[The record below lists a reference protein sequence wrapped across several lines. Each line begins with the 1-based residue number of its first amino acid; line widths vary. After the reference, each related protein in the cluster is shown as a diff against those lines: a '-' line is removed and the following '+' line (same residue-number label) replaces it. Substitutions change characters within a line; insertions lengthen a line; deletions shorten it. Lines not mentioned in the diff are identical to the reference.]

1 MRGFFL
7 NTFFDFLLSCMRNSF
22 FIIVLFFLISCEKEI
37 ELDLDVSKPELVVDA
52 TIENGL
58 PPVVVLSNSLN
69 YFKQIN
75 TETIISSYVRNASV
89 IINDGKTDFPLQV
102 DSTKTSAGVLYFY
115 STNKLLGVS
124 KGTYSL
130 IIKIGTDTYRSSTTI
145 PEITRRIDSIWW
157 ERPPFDD
164 DTMNALLMIKA
175 TDRPGLGDCIRYF
188 TKVNSTPFLP
198 GRNSVFDDAL
208 IDGKTYSVS
217 IDKGVDKNLG
227 PQGERGSFKRGDTIT
242 LKLCNIDRQTYD
254 FWRTF
259 EFNYQSIGN
268 PFSSPTKIISNVSGN
283 AIGYFGG
290 YAAQYRTL
298 IIPK

>member
-1 MRGFFL
+1 
-7 NTFFDFLLSCMRNSF
+7 MRNSF

-227 PQGERGSFKRGDTIT
+227 QQGERGSFKRGDTIT

>member
-1 MRGFFL
+1 
-7 NTFFDFLLSCMRNSF
+7 MRNLYFVFS
-22 FIIVLFFLISCEKEI
+22 LFFLVSCEKEI

-75 TETIISSYVRNASV
+75 TETIISSYVRNANV

-130 IIKIGTDTYRSSTTI
+130 IIKIGTVTYTSSTTI

-175 TDRPGLGDCIRYF
+175 TDRPGLGDYIRYF

-227 PQGERGSFKRGDTIT
+227 QQEEIGSFKRGDTIT